1 MMKKVVVNIFILA
14 ALSMVSIGCGAKST
28 PTSTT
33 APELIL
39 TAANQTA
46 EAMVT
51 QIFALTPSATA
62 TAPVTP
68 SPTYNAVQ
76 TMAAQTQSALLTQ
89 AAALTPSPTQT
100 TATTPVPPGGSDR
113 AVFVADVTIP
123 DKTVVN
129 PGASF
134 TKTWK
139 LQNAGTSTWTSDYS
153 LAFSSGDKLG
163 DITSVDL
170 AQSVAPG
177 AQIDVSVNMV
187 APTSAGSYQSNWK
200 MKNAA
205 GQFFNDPVYVLITV
219 GSAGGATPSPTS
231 GTPVVNPTATSTGA
245 PGNPITSLTMS
256 VSEPTFSGQCPHDFN
271 YSATLTVNQSATLTY
286 QLEAE
291 SETPGFTFNLP
302 GPQTQAFSPGT
313 YSIPFVLTFTSSG
326 AGWVKLH
333 VTSPVNV
340 SSNQAA
346 FNLTCVP

>member
-1 MMKKVVVNIFILA
+1 MKKALVNIFIPVVLSLA
-14 ALSMVSIGCGAKST
+14 LIGCGAKAT

-62 TAPVTP
+62 TVPVTP
-68 SPTYNAVQ
+68 SPTYDAVQ

-89 AAALTPSPTQT
+89 AAALTPSPTQA
-100 TATTPVPPGGSDR
+100 TATTPIPPGGSDR

-123 DKTVVN
+123 DKTVIK

-139 LQNAGTSTWTSDYS
+139 LQNGGTSTWSTSYS
-153 LAFSSGDKLG
+153 LDFSSGDKLG
-163 DITSVDL
+163 DITSVSL
-170 AQSVAPG
+170 EQSVPPG
-177 AQIDVSVNMV
+177 AQIDISVNMV
-187 APTSAGSYQSNWK
+187 APTTAGSYQSNWK
-200 MKNAA
+200 MKNSS

-219 GSAGGATPSPTS
+219 GNAGGVTPSPTS

-256 VSEPTFSGQCPHDFN
+256 VSEPTFNGQCPHDYD
-271 YSATLTVNQSATLTY
+271 YSATITVNQNATLTY
-286 QLEAE
+286 KLEAE

-302 GPQTQAFSPGT
+302 GPQTQAFPPGT

-326 AGWVKLH
+326 VGWVKLH
-333 VTSPVNV
+333 VTSPVDV

-346 FNLTCVP
+346 FNLTCTP